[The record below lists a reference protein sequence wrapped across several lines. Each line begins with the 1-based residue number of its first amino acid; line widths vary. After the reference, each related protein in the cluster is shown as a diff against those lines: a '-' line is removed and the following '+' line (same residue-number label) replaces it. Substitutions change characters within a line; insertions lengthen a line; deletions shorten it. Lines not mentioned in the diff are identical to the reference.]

1 MEINDDPPPSPEP
14 PSASHGSDRVDTGLI
29 QTDPIN
35 TDCGE
40 VDPSNT
46 DRRGSDASGS
56 DPSDTASSGSDSS
69 GSDASGSD
77 ASGSDRSESDA
88 LAAENAAV
96 DARIAVNSA
105 ERAKWA
111 AEMVAAGIKP
121 GKRPRTRRS
130 AGRKTMSGV
139 QALNYV
145 VSASLH
151 DWKARPVD
159 AEQVRLLDV
168 VRECDLAINRAHAA
182 RAAAIDEVA
191 RWVASTAVTGRPLP
205 RVMLTREA
213 QDAGET
219 GLPLQ
224 RWSEKQAAE
233 EGLVAELGCLLRV
246 HENTARNLLCV
257 SKKLQHNLPETRAR
271 LAAGLISYR
280 HVEVIVDNVLSLPD
294 EAWATFEADALTGA
308 EDLTAGQLK
317 KRAITVREL
326 SHPESIVT
334 RHKKALS
341 ERCFSVMPARDGMAC
356 LEMILSQ
363 EDAAAI
369 SDRVDTLARS
379 LHNAAGQEPVD
390 TRTLGQQRLD
400 VAVDLL
406 LTGVTETGLGAG
418 VQGLVNVTVPVL
430 TLMGLGEEPGTLDG
444 FGPIDAETARRVA
457 ATAKSF
463 TRILIHPETS
473 VVLSV
478 GKTRY
483 KVPADLKKWLEIR
496 DGTCRFP
503 GCTRQARHNEVDH
516 THDWQYNGE
525 TRWDNLA
532 HLCKRGHRLKTESGW
547 DVQQGNDGIMHWTS
561 PAGKHYATHP
571 ATRLGPNSAAAASEH
586 RPTDDTTQRPVDVWA
601 DLADPNHDWT
611 STPSSPAPF

>member
-1 MEINDDPPPSPEP
+1 MEINDDPPPKPAPATLARAFRVGQQGTEEIAAATHEGNGQRRPNQPKTKRRST
-14 PSASHGSDRVDTGLI
+14 VDTLDYVIAG
-29 QTDPIN
+29 
-35 TDCGE
+35 
-40 VDPSNT
+40 
-46 DRRGSDASGS
+46 
-56 DPSDTASSGSDSS
+56 
-69 GSDASGSD
+69 
-77 ASGSDRSESDA
+77 A
-88 LAAENAAV
+88 LQ
-96 DARIAVNSA
+96 D
-105 ERAKWA
+105 W
-111 AEMVAAGIKP
+111 
-121 GKRPRTRRS
+121 RT
-130 AGRKTMSGV
+130 
-139 QALNYV
+139 
-145 VSASLH
+145 
-151 DWKARPVD
+151 RPVD
-159 AEQVRLLDV
+159 EEQVRLLDE

-182 RAAAIDEVA
+182 RAAAIDRVA
-191 RWVASTAVTGRPLP
+191 VWVAGTAETGRPLP
-205 RVMLTREA
+205 AMLLTREA

-219 GLPLQ
+219 GRPLQ
-224 RWSEKQAAE
+224 RWSEKKAAE
-233 EGLVAELGCLLRV
+233 EGLVAELACLLRV
-246 HENTARNLLCV
+246 HDNTARNLLCM
-257 SKKLQHNLPETRAR
+257 SKMLQHELPATRAK
-271 LAAGLISYR
+271 LADGTISYR
-280 HVEVIVDNVLSLPD
+280 HAEIIVNNALSLPD
-294 EAWATFEADALTGA
+294 DAWAAFEVEALTGV
-308 EDLTAGQLK
+308 EDLTVGQLK

-326 SHPESIVT
+326 SHPESIVK

-341 ERCFSVMPARDGMAC
+341 ERWFSVIPAQDGMAC
-356 LEMILSQ
+356 LEMILTQ

-369 SDRVDTLARS
+369 TDRVDSLARS
-379 LHNAAGQEPVD
+379 LHNAAEQEPVD

-430 TLMGLGEEPGTLDG
+430 TLMGLSDEPGTLDG

-473 VVLSV
+473 AVLSV

-503 GCTRQARHNEVDH
+503 GCTRQARHSEVDH

-547 DVQQGNDGIMHWTS
+547 TAEQSTDGVMHWTS

-571 ATRLGPNSAAAASEH
+571 ATRLGPNSAAAASE
-586 RPTDDTTQRPVDVWA
+586 RAPAEQIPKRPVDVWA
-601 DLADPNHDWT
+601 ELADPNHDWAR
-611 STPSSPAPF
+611 TPF

>member
-1 MEINDDPPPSPEP
+1 MEINADPPPEPEST
-14 PSASHGSDRVDTGLI
+14 SASHESDRV
-29 QTDPIN
+29 
-35 TDCGE
+35 
-40 VDPSNT
+40 
-46 DRRGSDASGS
+46 
-56 DPSDTASSGSDSS
+56 
-69 GSDASGSD
+69 
-77 ASGSDRSESDA
+77 ESDA
-88 LAAENAAV
+88 LAAENDAV
-96 DARIAVNSA
+96 DAAAI
-105 ERAKWA
+105 ERAAARVEWATEMAA
-111 AEMVAAGIKP
+111 AEIKP
-121 GKRPRTRRS
+121 GKPAQTRHSARTIPI
-130 AGRKTMSGV
+130 SGV
-139 QALNYV
+139 KALDYV
-145 VSASLH
+145 VAASLQ
-151 DWKARPVD
+151 DWRARPVD
-159 AEQVRLLDV
+159 VEQVRLLDV

-182 RAAAIDEVA
+182 RAAAIDDVA

-205 RVMLTREA
+205 RAMLTQEA

-219 GLPLQ
+219 CQPLQ
-224 RWSEKQAAE
+224 RWSEKQAAA

-246 HENTARNLLCV
+246 HENTARNLLCM
-257 SKKLQHNLPETRAR
+257 SKMLQHELPATRAK
-271 LAAGLISYR
+271 LADGTISYR
-280 HVEVIVDNVLSLPD
+280 HAEIIVNNALSLPGD
-294 EAWATFEADALTGA
+294 AWSRFEGDALAGV
-308 EDLTAGQLK
+308 EDLTVGQLK

-326 SHPESIVT
+326 SHPESIGK

-341 ERCFSVMPARDGMAC
+341 ERWFSVIPAQDGMAC
-356 LEMILSQ
+356 LELILSQ
-363 EDAAAI
+363 EDAATI
-369 SDRVDTLARS
+369 NDRVDTLARS

-430 TLMGLGEEPGTLDG
+430 TLMGLSEEPGTLDG
-444 FGPIDAETARRVA
+444 FGPIDAATARRVA

-503 GCTRQARHNEVDH
+503 GCTRQARHSEVDH

-547 DVQQGNDGIMHWTS
+547 DVQQSNDGVMHWTS

-571 ATRLGPNSAAAASEH
+571 ATRLVPGPAAAASEGG
-586 RPTDDTTQRPVDVWA
+586 PAEDSPKRPVDVWA
-601 DLADPNHDWT
+601 DLADPSLADPSLADQEHDWNT
-611 STPSSPAPF
+611 ATF

>member
-14 PSASHGSDRVDTGLI
+14 PSASRVENGVAQAD
-29 QTDPIN
+29 
-35 TDCGE
+35 
-40 VDPSNT
+40 
-46 DRRGSDASGS
+46 SG
-56 DPSDTASSGSDSS
+56 A
-69 GSDASGSD
+69 
-77 ASGSDRSESDA
+77 RSESV
-88 LAAENAAV
+88 AAESRVADSRA
-96 DARIAVNSA
+96 A
-105 ERAKWA
+105 ERAG
-111 AEMVAAGIKP
+111 AERGVDEPVAAGSVAAAEKGP
-121 GKRPRTRRS
+121 ASKSSWARRS
-130 AGRKTMSGV
+130 VGGKTISGV
-139 QALNYV
+139 KALDYV
-145 VSASLH
+145 VSASLQ

-159 AEQVRLLDV
+159 AEQVRLLDA

-191 RWVASTAVTGRPLP
+191 RRVANTAVTGRPLP
-205 RVMLTREA
+205 HALLAREA
-213 QDAGET
+213 QAAGEE
-219 GLPLQ
+219 GRPLQ
-224 RWSEKQAAE
+224 RWSEKKAAE

-257 SKKLQHNLPETRAR
+257 SKLLQHDLPATRAR
-271 LAAGLISYR
+271 LADGTISYR
-280 HVEVIVDNVLSLPD
+280 HVEIIVNNALSLPD
-294 EAWATFEADALTGA
+294 GAWATFEADALTGV
-308 EDLTAGQLK
+308 EDLTVGQLK

-326 SHPESIVT
+326 SHPESIVK
-334 RHKKALS
+334 RHKKALC
-341 ERCFSVMPARDGMAC
+341 ERWFSVLPAQDGMAC

-369 SDRVDTLARS
+369 SDRVDTVARS
-379 LHNAAGQEPVD
+379 LHNAAAVEPVD
-390 TRTLGQQRLD
+390 SRTLGQQRLD

-430 TLMGLGEEPGTLDG
+430 TLMGLSDEPGTLDG

-503 GCTRQARHNEVDH
+503 GCTRQARHSEVDH

-547 DVQQGNDGIMHWTS
+547 DVQQGNDGILHWIS

-571 ATRLGPNSAAAASEH
+571 ATRLGPNSAAAASE
-586 RPTDDTTQRPVDVWA
+586 RSPADDTTKQPVDIWA
-601 DLADPNHDWT
+601 DLTDPNHDWA
-611 STPSSPAPF
+611 STPF

>member
-1 MEINDDPPPSPEP
+1 MI
-14 PSASHGSDRVDTGLI
+14 AG
-29 QTDPIN
+29 
-35 TDCGE
+35 
-40 VDPSNT
+40 
-46 DRRGSDASGS
+46 
-56 DPSDTASSGSDSS
+56 
-69 GSDASGSD
+69 
-77 ASGSDRSESDA
+77 A
-88 LAAENAAV
+88 LQ
-96 DARIAVNSA
+96 D
-105 ERAKWA
+105 W
-111 AEMVAAGIKP
+111 
-121 GKRPRTRRS
+121 RT
-130 AGRKTMSGV
+130 
-139 QALNYV
+139 
-145 VSASLH
+145 
-151 DWKARPVD
+151 RPVD
-159 AEQVRLLDV
+159 EEQVRLLDE

-182 RAAAIDEVA
+182 RAAAIDRVA
-191 RWVASTAVTGRPLP
+191 VWVAGTAETGRPLP
-205 RVMLTREA
+205 AMLLTREA

-219 GLPLQ
+219 GRPLQ
-224 RWSEKQAAE
+224 RWSEKKAAE
-233 EGLVAELGCLLRV
+233 EGLVAELACLLRV
-246 HENTARNLLCV
+246 HDNTARNLLCM
-257 SKKLQHNLPETRAR
+257 SKMLQHELPATRAK
-271 LAAGLISYR
+271 LADGTISYR
-280 HVEVIVDNVLSLPD
+280 HAEIIVNNALSLPD
-294 EAWATFEADALTGA
+294 DAWAAFEVEALTGV
-308 EDLTAGQLK
+308 EDLTVGQLK

-326 SHPESIVT
+326 SHPESIVK

-341 ERCFSVMPARDGMAC
+341 ERWFSVIPAQDGMAC
-356 LEMILSQ
+356 LEMILTQ

-369 SDRVDTLARS
+369 TDRVDSLARS
-379 LHNAAGQEPVD
+379 LHNAAEQEPVD

-430 TLMGLGEEPGTLDG
+430 TLMGLSDEPGTLDG

-473 VVLSV
+473 AVLSV

-503 GCTRQARHNEVDH
+503 GCTRQARHSEVDH

-547 DVQQGNDGIMHWTS
+547 TAEQSTDGVMHWTS

-571 ATRLGPNSAAAASEH
+571 ATRLGPNSAAAASE
-586 RPTDDTTQRPVDVWA
+586 RAPAEQIPKRPVDVWA
-601 DLADPNHDWT
+601 ELADPNHDWAR
-611 STPSSPAPF
+611 TPF

>member
-1 MEINDDPPPSPEP
+1 MAITDDPPPNSEP
-14 PSASHGSDRVDTGLI
+14 PRANRTAAQGTDKAAHERADVTVPRTSSAESAADTSAADESAADALI
-29 QTDPIN
+29 AGP
-35 TDCGE
+35 
-40 VDPSNT
+40 
-46 DRRGSDASGS
+46 A
-56 DPSDTASSGSDSS
+56 TA
-69 GSDASGSD
+69 
-77 ASGSDRSESDA
+77 DA
-88 LAAENAAV
+88 LAAENAAA
-96 DARIAVNSA
+96 DARSA
-105 ERAKWA
+105 DNAAARAEWV
-111 AEMVAAGIKP
+111 AEMAAAGIVP
-121 GKRPRTRRS
+121 GKPPPTRRS
-130 AGRKTMSGV
+130 AGRKTVSGV
-139 QALNYV
+139 QALHYV
-145 VSASLH
+145 VAASLQ
-151 DWKARPVD
+151 DWKSRPAD
-159 AEQVRLLDV
+159 TEQVRLLDA
-168 VRECDLAINRAHAA
+168 VRECDRAINRAYAA
-182 RAAAIDEVA
+182 RAAAIDGLA
-191 RWVASTAVTGRPLP
+191 QWVTSTAVTGRPVP
-205 RVMLTREA
+205 RVMLTQEA
-213 QDAGET
+213 QAAGDQ
-219 GLPLQ
+219 GRPLQ

-233 EGLVAELGCLLRV
+233 EGLVAELSCLLRV
-246 HENTARNLLCV
+246 HENTARNLLCT
-257 SKKLQHNLPETRAR
+257 SRKLQHNLPATRAE
-271 LAAGLISYR
+271 LEAGLISYR
-280 HVEVIVDNVLSLPD
+280 HVEVIVDNALSLPD
-294 EAWATFEADALTGA
+294 DAWVTFETEVLAGIENLTV
-308 EDLTAGQLK
+308 GQLK

-341 ERCFSVMPARDGMAC
+341 QRCFFVMPARDGMAC
-356 LEMILSQ
+356 LELTLSQ

-379 LHNAAGQEPVD
+379 LHNAAQQDPVD

-430 TLMGLGEEPGTLDG
+430 TLMGLSDEPGTLDG
-444 FGPIDAETARRVA
+444 FGPIDAKTVRRVA

-473 VVLSV
+473 AVLSV

-503 GCTRQARHNEVDH
+503 GCTRQARHSEIDH

-547 DVQQGNDGIMHWTS
+547 TARQTADGVLHWTC

-571 ATRLGPNSAAAASEH
+571 ATRLGPHSASRERDPAG
-586 RPTDDTTQRPVDVWA
+586 DTAPRPVDVWA
-601 DLADPNHDWT
+601 ELANPHPDSN
-611 STPSSPAPF
+611 STPF

>member
-1 MEINDDPPPSPEP
+1 MPIDDDPPPNAKP
-14 PSASHGSDRVDTGLI
+14 PSEIRVG
-29 QTDPIN
+29 
-35 TDCGE
+35 
-40 VDPSNT
+40 V
-46 DRRGSDASGS
+46 DAS
-56 DPSDTASSGSDSS
+56 DELPDSEVRKRRA
-69 GSDASGSD
+69 G
-77 ASGSDRSESDA
+77 
-88 LAAENAAV
+88 AAPKRV
-96 DARIAVNSA
+96 
-105 ERAKWA
+105 
-111 AEMVAAGIKP
+111 
-121 GKRPRTRRS
+121 RPRLYKRQNP
-130 AGRKTMSGV
+130 KTIPISGV

-145 VSASLH
+145 VAASLQ

-159 AEQVRLLDV
+159 AEQVHLLDA

-182 RAAAIDEVA
+182 RAAAIDDLA
-191 RWVASTAVTGRPLP
+191 RFVASTAVTGRPLP
-205 RVMLTREA
+205 RVMLTQEA
-213 QDAGET
+213 QAAGEQ

-233 EGLVAELGCLLRV
+233 EGLVAELACLLRV

-257 SKKLQHNLPETRAR
+257 STVLQHSLPATRAK
-271 LAAGLISYR
+271 LADGSISYR

-294 EAWATFEADALTGA
+294 DAWSAFETEAL
-308 EDLTAGQLK
+308 AGVDDVTVNQLK

-326 SHPESIVT
+326 SHPASIEK
-334 RHKKALS
+334 RRKSALS
-341 ERCFSVMPARDGMAC
+341 QRCFSVMPARDGMAC
-356 LEMILSQ
+356 LELVLTQ

-369 SDRVDTLARS
+369 HDRVDTLARS
-379 LHNAAGQEPVD
+379 LHNAAAQDPVD

-430 TLMGLGEEPGTLDG
+430 TLMGRSDAPGTLDG

-473 VVLSV
+473 AVLSV

-503 GCTRQARHNEVDH
+503 GCTRQARHSEIDH

-547 DVQQGNDGIMHWTS
+547 TAEQTTDGVMHWTS
-561 PAGKHYATHP
+561 PAGKHYATQP
-571 ATRLGPNSAAAASEH
+571 ATRLGPNSSATANTTTATASE
-586 RPTDDTTQRPVDVWA
+586 RDRADDTPKRPIDVWS
-601 DLADPNHDWT
+601 DLADPENQWDK
-611 STPSSPAPF
+611 APF